1 MSNGNEWI
9 KEKKSWKVYTTPS
22 GNGGF
27 EPCDPICGRWTTPEL
42 ERVFGTATLSI
53 LPLQG
58 KWSGEVLIFN
68 SNLSASDAFENR
80 LSARLIHES
89 LGQRMDIYGD
99 TLMTLEVL
107 VDGQHP
113 LISP

>member
-1 MSNGNEWI
+1 M
-9 KEKKSWKVYTTPS
+9 
-22 GNGGF
+22 
-27 EPCDPICGRWTTPEL
+27 
-42 ERVFGTATLSI
+42 
-53 LPLQG
+53 
-58 KWSGEVLIFN
+58 LIFN